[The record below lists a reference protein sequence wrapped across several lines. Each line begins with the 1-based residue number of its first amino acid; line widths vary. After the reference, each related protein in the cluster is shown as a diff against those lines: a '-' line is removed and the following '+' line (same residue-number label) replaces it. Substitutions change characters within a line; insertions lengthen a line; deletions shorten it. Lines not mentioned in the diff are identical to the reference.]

1 MFLELLGRRCAFV
14 LFGTCH
20 RGAPRDGC
28 HESLVDGWHVQLQ
41 DAITTKSRE
50 VAELESQINEI
61 VDRIYKDFSASVG
74 VANIREYE
82 ENQLR
87 AAQEIAERR
96 MALNSQISKLKNQ

>member
-1 MFLELLGRRCAFV
+1 MHGMVGKE
-14 LFGTCH
+14 GTE
-20 RGAPRDGC
+20 RGAWRDVC
-28 HESLVDGWHVQLQ
+28 DECLVGGWHVQLQ
-41 DAITTKSRE
+41 GAIATKSRE

-96 MALNSQISKLKNQ
+96 MALNTQISKVKNQ